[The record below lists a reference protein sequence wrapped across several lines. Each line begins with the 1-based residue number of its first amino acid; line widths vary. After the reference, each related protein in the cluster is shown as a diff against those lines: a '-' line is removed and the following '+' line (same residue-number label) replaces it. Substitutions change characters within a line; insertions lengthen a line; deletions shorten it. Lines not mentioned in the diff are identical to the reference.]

1 MRAAGADVQ
10 YVSIPSNGV
19 WYDHIGIDKERRQ
32 AVYKKIHSTVVDNGG
47 KIYDMTDKEYE
58 NMLSVMPYTS
68 VGKVGFIW
76 MSKLR
81 NI

>member
-1 MRAAGADVQ
+1 MFNML
-10 YVSIPSNGV
+10 SIPSNGV

-47 KIYDMTDKEYE
+47 KIYDMTDKDYE
-58 NMLSVMPYTS
+58 KYVISDAVHES
-68 VGKVGFIW
+68 VGKVRFIW